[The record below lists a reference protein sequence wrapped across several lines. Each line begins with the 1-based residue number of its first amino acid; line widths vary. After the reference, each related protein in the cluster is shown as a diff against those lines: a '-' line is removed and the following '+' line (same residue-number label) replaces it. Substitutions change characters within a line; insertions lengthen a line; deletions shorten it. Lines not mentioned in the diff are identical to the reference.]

1 MQKILLS
8 VGLDG
13 AYAITPMLPV
23 SIQEGAHRKT
33 IAGAVGHSLHFRLP
47 RAGPKIAITRGMSL
61 EIALG
66 RWMACAVHPAA
77 AWRKSRARERALLVA
92 TYVGAGYVA
101 TLIALVTVR

>member
-1 MQKILLS
+1 
-8 VGLDG
+8 
-13 AYAITPMLPV
+13 MLPMG
-23 SIQEGAHRKT
+23 IQEGPDRKT
-33 IAGAVGHSLHFRLP
+33 IALADGCSLHFPVP
-47 RAGPKIAITRGMSL
+47 RAGPEIASDSGMSF

-101 TLIALVTVR
+101 TLIGLITVR

>member
-1 MQKILLS
+1 
-8 VGLDG
+8 
-13 AYAITPMLPV
+13 
-23 SIQEGAHRKT
+23 
-33 IAGAVGHSLHFRLP
+33 
-47 RAGPKIAITRGMSL
+47 MSL